1 MKILDLVGTTGKRIT
16 LHDLRHTYATY
27 LVAAGTDIK
36 TVSSLMGHANAA
48 MTLNTYAS
56 ADPHARRSAA
66 KTIERQMAARPPRD
80 GGGCALRVV
89 KHARRYANLQEGDAR
104 EVPGTR
110 RDRPTR
116 RRREGAA

>member
-1 MKILDLVGTTGKRIT
+1 MGDLYVLGNAEGTFYYHDRLTKEFSSIVKMLDLVGTTGKRIT

-36 TVSSLMGHANAA
+36 TVSSLMGHSNAA

-66 KTIERQMAARPPRD
+66 KTIERQMAARPPRGD
-80 GGGCALRVV
+80 TGGMLRVV
-89 KHARRYANLQEGDAR
+89 
-104 EVPGTR
+104 
-110 RDRPTR
+110 
-116 RRREGAA
+116 